1 MKKLLSVLLM
11 MTMILSLVCVSVS
24 AEEEVELPV
33 LAYPSL
39 AYGEVL
45 YSADFSTVP
54 AGVQTGDGTLA
65 VEDGKVR
72 LTGVNG
78 DFWYVLAGTDTL
90 TDNIIVSLDV
100 AVVGTGA
107 AAGVGFRKAADN
119 GNSGWDVNWMRSTGV
134 CTMARPYA
142 GQNNYDAAGLF
153 MYDQTYNI
161 TLVITGATVAV
172 YHNGVHMVDMDASA
186 NATGGGA
193 ISLNAYASEVLY
205 DNIVVY
211 SIGTGDPVQPPTAGG
226 EDEGGEE
233 EGAPD
238 TSDIM
243 TGSIVL
249 AVVAL
254 SVGVVASKKRFGR

>member
-1 MKKLLSVLLM
+1 MNGGAVTGNEARTGAGGGM
-11 MTMILSLVCVSVS
+11 YVSSEES
-24 AEEEVELPV
+24 A
-33 LAYPSL
+33 
-39 AYGEVL
+39 
-45 YSADFSTVP
+45 
-54 AGVQTGDGTLA
+54 
-65 VEDGKVR
+65 
-72 LTGVNG
+72 
-78 DFWYVLAGTDTL
+78 
-90 TDNIIVSLDV
+90 V
-100 AVVGTGA
+100 AVTV
-107 AAGVGFRKAADN
+107 F
-119 GNSGWDVNWMRSTGV
+119 SGSVT
-134 CTMARPYA
+134 
-142 GQNNYDAAGLF
+142 NNRA
-153 MYDQTYNI
+153 
-161 TLVITGATVAV
+161 
-172 YHNGVHMVDMDASA
+172 
-186 NATGGGA
+186 ATGGGA